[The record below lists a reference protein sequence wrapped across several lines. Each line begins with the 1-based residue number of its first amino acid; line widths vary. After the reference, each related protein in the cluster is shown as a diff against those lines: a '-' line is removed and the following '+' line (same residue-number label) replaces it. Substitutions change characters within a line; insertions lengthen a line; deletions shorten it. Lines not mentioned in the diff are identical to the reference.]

1 MKRQPAASSPQPR
14 NADEPALA
22 SLEQLLGFDPTLES
36 RPRSKLRTTPQQVA
50 SGYTSSAEKS
60 REKTVTTAREKT
72 ISTEQKRSA
81 ADADAHKD
89 ATSKAMHP
97 PRALASWMTAPRQ
110 PVAATPNIDLPA
122 MSSTCTG
129 AASEVPSSKWYTAS
143 SVKALPAK
151 LLQPSLSAAPQLT
164 AVQHQS
170 NAGQEM
176 LRKGTAGDDGVLCKE
191 SASKSMYQKAVIE
204 VRLDCSNAKP
214 PCTIQ
219 ISLSKMLAT
228 DSTTSQA

>member
-1 MKRQPAASSPQPR
+1 MKRQPAAPSPQPR
-14 NADEPALA
+14 NADDPALA

-50 SGYTSSAEKS
+50 SSYVSSVEKS
-60 REKTVTTAREKT
+60 REKIVTTSRGKT

-97 PRALASWMTAPRQ
+97 PRTLANWMTAPRQ
-110 PVAATPNIDLPA
+110 PVAATPNIHLPA

-129 AASEVPSSKWYTAS
+129 VPSKWYTAS

-151 LLQPSLSAAPQLT
+151 QLQPSLSAAPQLT
-164 AVQHQS
+164 ALQHPS

-176 LRKGTAGDDGVLCKE
+176 LRKGSAGDDGALCKE
-191 SASKSMYQKAVIE
+191 TLSKSMDQKAVIE

-214 PCTIQ
+214 PCNIQ
-219 ISLSKMLAT
+219 TLQSKMLAI